1 MDDKTSR
8 NMKKYRK
15 GNRGQSDETDER
27 EPFPAYPA
35 YPATDDIFYN
45 LEEEDIDPDKIV
57 EKSADTVDSDID
69 IDEDLTG
76 LDIPGSE
83 LDDPEEI
90 IGSEDEENNYYS
102 LGGDDHEN
110 LEEHE

>member
-1 MDDKTSR
+1 
-8 NMKKYRK
+8 MKKYRK
-15 GNRGQSDETDER
+15 GNRNQSDEIDER
-27 EPFPAYPA
+27 DPFPEYPA

-45 LEEEDIDPDKIV
+45 LEEEDLDPDKIV
-57 EKSADTVDSDID
+57 EKRADPTDSD

-83 LDDPEEI
+83 LDDPEEV